1 MTSSAI
7 TLPRRRGRRLLAA
20 SAALGLALGLSACTI
35 GEVDDDT
42 AATDT
47 SATQQTSATESAEPT
62 ASTKAE
68 ADSQAAPATEL
79 DQLILTA
86 ADAPDLGLQPVSPE
100 EIAGGMDMIG
110 GLTEGLKVEPPHC
123 AEFSQDTLMAQSEP
137 GTMAIQAGQ
146 KDDIAYAVAVTTVID
161 GLPDRAAAIEDCPVM
176 TVSFPL
182 GEGGRDLVTETANT
196 VLDVEAPAGVENFV
210 AVQQDSSMDMMG
222 QNVTSGNLIVTGT
235 VRGIGVSVT
244 ATIPAG
250 EVSPEAQTTAMDTFV
265 KQAEKVRA
273 AA

>member
-1 MTSSAI
+1 MTSSAT

-35 GEVDDDT
+35 GEVDDDA

-47 SATQQTSATESAEPT
+47 SATQQTSATGSAEPT
-62 ASTKAE
+62 EAE
-68 ADSQAAPATEL
+68 ADSEAAPATAL

-182 GEGGRDLVTETANT
+182 GEGGQDLVTETANT

-210 AVQQDSSMDMMG
+210 AVQQDS
-222 QNVTSGNLIVTGT
+222 
-235 VRGIGVSVT
+235 
-244 ATIPAG
+244 
-250 EVSPEAQTTAMDTFV
+250 
-265 KQAEKVRA
+265 
-273 AA
+273 